1 MNPLDCPGAG
11 RGGGML
17 NGARR
22 RAVFL
27 APPATASAASEKEG

>member
-11 RGGGML
+11 RGGGEL

-22 RAVFL
+22 RAVFT
-27 APPATASAASEKEG
+27 APRPDGGEREGK